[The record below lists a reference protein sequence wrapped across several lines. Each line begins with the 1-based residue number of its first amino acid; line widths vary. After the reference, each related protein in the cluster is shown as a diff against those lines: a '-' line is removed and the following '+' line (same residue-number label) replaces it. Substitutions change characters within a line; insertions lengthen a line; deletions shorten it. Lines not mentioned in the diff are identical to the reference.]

1 MNQKGT
7 DCRKKWIAGTLAV
20 CIVVTWLGVLWT
32 RKSFNPLKLEHAN
45 VYLWFAPRLFRYCFV
60 PLGTSEAS
68 IRAKFGDPDAVV
80 YTKDSS
86 FREYV
91 KMRRRTDGW
100 TTPDYAPSG
109 KALIYTDTTGGISQ
123 IDVYYF
129 INRRGDLAATFIGED

>member
-1 MNQKGT
+1 MRIAKRHKVATLVALVLFLLGAWSW
-7 DCRKKWIAGTLAV
+7 WI
-20 CIVVTWLGVLWT
+20 WSN
-32 RKSFNPLKLEHAN
+32 KSFNPLELEHAN

-60 PLGTSEAS
+60 PLGTSETS

-80 YTKDSS
+80 YTADSS

-100 TTPDYAPSG
+100 TTPDYTPTG
-109 KALIYTDTTGGISQ
+109 KALIYTDTTGGVSQ

-129 INRRGDLAATFIGED
+129 IDRKGDLAATFIGED